1 MCGLVSTDELAELW
15 TPSLAFSQLGSGE
28 VSRTSSR
35 MTSVSSPFQD
45 TSQQHTP
52 VPSGSQ
58 PTFKYSPTASV
69 EVDKSAVRG
78 LQDSPA
84 HSGTSS
90 PIRQYNSQS
99 CPSSAKS
106 SFRTR
111 LANIFGRWSMK
122 ESSIPTAE
130 SGKEIFSQSEEFHR
144 EKDRIKEQEFLRSLQ
159 LPLDSPTHASRQSS
173 SSSEDWPSHEL
184 ISLHERTSTLTRASF
199 STDDTITSSL
209 LLAQEKLQELAEC
222 EEVDSSTLQV
232 DEDGK
237 DKMPQNLPHKIAAP
251 VSNNASPELPSCLLS
266 RSVLSSKR
274 QRCNTRITS
283 SVSSSSPAAILEQY
297 VNCGLLIHSGKE
309 AISLT
314 DMEGIDWN
322 HYGGCPH
329 SEELG
334 VMTAYVAMLQS
345 QVMFER
351 YQCQQHSRRNRR
363 LLSKARTASKLENE
377 IVTLVSRKV
386 SFFLFYQ
393 LFLQRDQLHQQ
404 NHHISVLEQELELSK
419 GNATSMTDSLV
430 RENTALR
437 ISNRA
442 LRENVTC
449 YQKQVDELTDVVER
463 LQQVSSGGYLNHA
476 HLLLALH
483 RN

>member
-1 MCGLVSTDELAELW
+1 MCGLVSTEELADMW
-15 TPSLAFSQLGSGE
+15 TPSLAFGQLGSGE

-52 VPSGSQ
+52 VPSVSQ

-69 EVDKSAVRG
+69 EVDRSAVRG

-90 PIRQYNSQS
+90 PIRPYNSQS
-99 CPSSAKS
+99 CPPSAKS

-111 LANIFGRWSMK
+111 LANMFGRWSQK
-122 ESSIPTAE
+122 EPAPE
-130 SGKEIFSQSEEFHR
+130 AAAVGENFSQSEEFHR
-144 EKDRIKEQEFLRSLQ
+144 EKDKTKEQEFLRSLQ
-159 LPLDSPTHASRQSS
+159 LPLDPPAYASRQSS
-173 SSSEDWPSHEL
+173 SSSDEWPSQEL
-184 ISLHERTSTLTRASF
+184 VSLHERTSTLTRASF

-222 EEVDSSTLQV
+222 EEADRSTPQV
-232 DEDGK
+232 DEEGK
-237 DKMPQNLPHKIAAP
+237 DRTPLAAHNLPHKTAVP
-251 VSNNASPELPSCLLS
+251 VGSNKLPTLPAEELPSCLLS

-274 QRCNTRITS
+274 QRCTNSSIS
-283 SVSSSSPAAILEQY
+283 SVSSPAAILEQY
-297 VNCGLLIHSGKE
+297 VNCGVLIHSGQG
-309 AISLT
+309 AIPLA
-314 DMEGIDWN
+314 DLEGIDWN

-334 VMTAYVAMLQS
+334 IMTAYVSMLQS

-377 IVTLVSRKV
+377 IVTLVSTTISLPPPSYHV
-386 SFFLFYQ
+386 
-393 LFLQRDQLHQQ
+393 FLQRDQLHQQ
-404 NHHISVLEQELELSK
+404 NHHINVLEQELELSK

-437 ISNRA
+437 TSNRV
-442 LRENVTC
+442 LREDVAC
-449 YQKQVDELTDVVER
+449 YQKQVNELTGVVEH
-463 LQQVSSGGYLNHA
+463 LQKVSN
-476 HLLLALH
+476 
-483 RN
+483 